1 MADQPRIESVRA
13 RGFRSI
19 VDSTPVQL
27 TEDVTILVGPNGA
40 GKTNFMQSISKIDTT
55 SDISYE
61 QPKYKNWKK
70 KSPDVNPVISAR
82 VDEPSVYSEELRAL
96 VDPVS
101 VGSVSSPNEVT
112 EVEGSVTI
120 KRNASGEHTV
130 RDETTCWGV
139 AELASLRIEEVRK
152 AINAISNI
160 ISLDLTQVE
169 KENLQAQ
176 LAEYKKLV
184 EDEIDNV
191 AEPEPIISNDT
202 AGEYDK
208 LKAVNKDFG
217 YLIEKV
223 SKLNNIK
230 EDQTEVVPA
239 VHYFD
244 SQSPIED
251 KVAVENLQSSEAYVS
266 LFRIANSSTETVDLS
281 DYSTQQIERRLGQVE
296 RYLTTLLNEYREIDK
311 PMQASV
317 SEAVT
322 DPTDGRYTVEISVDE
337 QGDKQFIS
345 LSVSDTAEKGFSTP
359 PTERST
365 GARWLLSFLLDFI
378 ELSFTGD
385 EPGLVVYDD
394 PGLPLHPKW
403 KQQLRRILYAVNT
416 RYQVVYSTHSPF
428 LIRNDRASQVRIA
441 RNCGAPEHGETDQCG
456 TKIFPLNEATGSS
469 SVHDRLDPVRSSLGA
484 PIAESLF
491 GGERNIIV
499 EGPTDKQY
507 LEAFSSLFTDNHSK
521 LSFDEGTYHMPGNG
535 SNVPVL
541 ASFLE
546 VEQPNYVVLT
556 DSDDGGTS
564 IRNRMEE
571 SDIPSDK
578 SVEISEA
585 VPCLDVRNPE
595 IEDLLPRSVVC
606 EHVASSTDIERQ
618 NLVDQAEQYSQWG
631 IVGLV
636 ENNCNIEFPKK
647 DVARKVSGS
656 IDDDWLDP
664 SNRSRLAASLNFA
677 SLIHTLRNRL
687 NNEH

>member
-1 MADQPRIESVRA
+1 M
-13 RGFRSI
+13 
-19 VDSTPVQL
+19 
-27 TEDVTILVGPNGA
+27 
-40 GKTNFMQSISKIDTT
+40 KSISKIDTT
-55 SDISYE
+55 TDISHE
-61 QPKYKNWKK
+61 QSKYKNRGKK
-70 KSPDVNPVISAR
+70 PTDVRPVISAR
-82 VDEPSVYSEELRAL
+82 IDEPSVYSEELRAL

-101 VGSVSSPNEVT
+101 VESVSSPNEVT
-112 EVEGSVTI
+112 ELEGSVVI
-120 KRNASGEHTV
+120 ERNASGEHTI
-130 RDETTCWGV
+130 RDETTRREIV
-139 AELASLRIEEVRK
+139 ELASLRIEEIRQAAD
-152 AINAISNI
+152 AIKNLVPGNS
-160 ISLDLTQVE
+160 TRVE
-169 KENLQAQ
+169 KKRLQAR
-176 LAEYKKLV
+176 LAEYKKSV
-184 EDEIDNV
+184 EIEIDEI
-191 AEPEPIISNDT
+191 PELELVLSSDLMKKHETLKEINRDLDYLLEKSS
-202 AGEYDK
+202 K
-208 LKAVNKDFG
+208 LK
-217 YLIEKV
+217 
-223 SKLNNIK
+223 NIK

-244 SQSPIED
+244 SQRPIED
-251 KVAVENLQSSEAYVS
+251 KIAVENLQSSEAYVS

-311 PMQASV
+311 PMEASV

-365 GARWLLSFLLDFI
+365 GARWLLSFLLGFI

-403 KQQLRRILYAVNT
+403 KRQLRRILYAVNT
-416 RYQVVYSTHSPF
+416 EYQVVYSTHSPF

-456 TKIFPLNEATGSS
+456 TKIFPLDETAGSS

-507 LEAFSSLFTDNHSK
+507 LEAFSSLFTDNHAK
-521 LSFDEGTYHMPGNG
+521 LSFDGGTYHMPGNG

-556 DSDDGGTS
+556 DSDGGGRS

-618 NLVDQAEQYSQWG
+618 ELVDQAEQYPQWG
-631 IVGLV
+631 IVGLIGEKYSV
-636 ENNCNIEFPKK
+636 EFPKK

-656 IDDDWLDP
+656 IDGGWLDP
-664 SNRSRLAASLNFA
+664 LNRSRLAASLNFA
-677 SLIHTLRNRL
+677 SLIHTLRSRL
-687 NNEH
+687 NSEH

>member
-1 MADQPRIESVRA
+1 MVEQARIESVRT
-13 RGFRSI
+13 RGFRSV
-19 VDSTPVQL
+19 VDSTTVQL

-40 GKTNFMQSISKIDTT
+40 GKTNFMKSISEIDTT
-55 SDISYE
+55 TDISHEQSKYE
-61 QPKYKNWKK
+61 SRGKK
-70 KSPDVNPVISAR
+70 PTDVRPVISAR
-82 VDEPSVYSEELRAL
+82 IDEPSVYSEELRAL

-101 VGSVSSPNEVT
+101 VESVSSPNEVT
-112 EVEGSVTI
+112 ELEGSVVI
-120 KRNASGEHTV
+120 ERNASGEHTI
-130 RDETTCWGV
+130 RDETTRREIV
-139 AELASLRIEEVRK
+139 ELASLRIEEIRQAAD
-152 AINAISNI
+152 AIKNLVPLNS
-160 ISLDLTQVE
+160 TRVE
-169 KENLQAQ
+169 KKRLQAR
-176 LAEYKKLV
+176 LAEYKKSV
-184 EDEIDNV
+184 ELEIDDI
-191 AEPEPIISNDT
+191 PELELVLSSDLMKKHETLKEINRDLDYLLEKSS
-202 AGEYDK
+202 K
-208 LKAVNKDFG
+208 LK
-217 YLIEKV
+217 
-223 SKLNNIK
+223 NIK

-244 SQSPIED
+244 SQRSIED
-251 KVAVENLQSSEAYVS
+251 KIAVENLQSSEAYVS
-266 LFRIANSSTETVDLS
+266 LFRIADSSTETVDLS

-311 PMQASV
+311 PMEASV

-365 GARWLLSFLLDFI
+365 GARWLLSFLLGFI

-403 KQQLRRILYAVNT
+403 KRQLRRILYAVNT
-416 RYQVVYSTHSPF
+416 EYQVVYSTHSPF

-507 LEAFSSLFTDNHSK
+507 LEAFSSLFTDNHAK
-521 LSFDEGTYHMPGNG
+521 LSFDRGTYHMPGNG

-556 DSDDGGTS
+556 DSDGGGTS

-595 IEDLLPRSVVC
+595 IEDLLPRGIVC
-606 EHVASSTDIERQ
+606 EHVAGSTDIERQ
-618 NLVDQAEQYSQWG
+618 DLVDQAEQYSQWG

-636 ENNCNIEFPKK
+636 EDNYDIKFPKK
-647 DVARKVSGS
+647 DVARKISGS
-656 IDDDWLDP
+656 IDDNWLDP